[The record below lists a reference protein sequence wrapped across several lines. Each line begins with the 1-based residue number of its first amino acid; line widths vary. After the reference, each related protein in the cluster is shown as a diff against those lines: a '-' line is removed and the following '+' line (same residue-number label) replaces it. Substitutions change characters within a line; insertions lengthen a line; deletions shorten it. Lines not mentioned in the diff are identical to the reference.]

1 MDGTY
6 KRLNSL
12 IDQDCDQ
19 DESSIFSLKSHND
32 IQNISYRF
40 SSELNLI
47 SPQISFA
54 DRQNRETEREIGN
67 IFYPANDYN
76 IIDVIDDDRHIFIEP
91 KKEIAKKRIFKIIK
105 ISKKRGRRSNS
116 YKEKHKEVKYVHDKT
131 SNDNI
136 IRKIKTYFT
145 KALLEFVNF
154 IYEKEYQ
161 KIYKDLKKVKTPW
174 LQKLSR
180 DVIKPISID
189 ENLKWL
195 NMKVKDFLS
204 SQVSTKNKHYEIGYN
219 AKKIKKVL
227 DEGKMTEL
235 IDILNKDII
244 FFLEI
249 YATKND
255 ENNSYSAPFT
265 KIDEDFN
272 EEKAE
277 DEEEKEYIKTIKD
290 VAKNFKEIYKNKTT
304 RRK

>member
-12 IDQDCDQ
+12 LDQDCDQ

-76 IIDVIDDDRHIFIEP
+76 IIDVIDDNRHIFIEP

-161 KIYKDLKKVKTPW
+161 RIFKDLKKVKTPW

-249 YATKND
+249 YATKNG